1 LTGFAATFH
10 FLSTPQPLNLSTLTS
25 LSFPEFLLWFPLTM
39 GVPKRKT
46 SKMRLRTRKASHRW
60 QAPQLNKCSQCGSPV
75 ASHTA
80 CPSCGYY
87 KGRQVLSVG
96 A

>member
-1 LTGFAATFH
+1 MDRRY
-10 FLSTPQPLNLSTLTS
+10 N
-25 LSFPEFLLWFPLTM
+25 LSFPETVLWFPLTM

-60 QAPQLNKCSQCGSPV
+60 QAPQLNKCPQCGSTV

-80 CPSCGYY
+80 CASCGYY
-87 KGRQVLSVG
+87 KGRQVLSIG

>member
-1 LTGFAATFH
+1 MTSALRSVIVVTLAVVATLLALPGTASAAPPTV
-10 FLSTPQPLNLSTLTS
+10 
-25 LSFPEFLLWFPLTM
+25 
-39 GVPKRKT
+39 GYD
-46 SKMRLRTRKASHRW
+46 ASY
-60 QAPQLNKCSQCGSPV
+60 PQCGSTLR
-75 ASHTA
+75 SHTT

>member
-1 LTGFAATFH
+1 MAKPAASSTFPDRCWLPFADSL
-10 FLSTPQPLNLSTLTS
+10 LSYSAR
-25 LSFPEFLLWFPLTM
+25 M
-39 GVPKRKT
+39 GVPKRKV

-60 QAPQLNKCSQCGSPV
+60 VAPQLNKCTQCGSTV

-87 KGRQVLSVG
+87 KGRQVLTIEG